1 MMKSLS
7 IVAVGL
13 IALANVVS
21 AHVPEDKILGAWQW
35 PTSHLPVLD
44 GDISEWEVLPEE
56 LWIEINERDFGGD
69 LGTTKEIDVS
79 DMWFRVAISWHDE
92 TDRLY
97 YVIDRFDDLW
107 DRDGGGFGDSG
118 NDDSIEIGVDADHS
132 GDWYFTLD
140 RGLPEEE
147 LMRLDGAHAQTY
159 HYRWPAIEPEG
170 WNWFWMSSSTWH
182 DEEPYSCCADSFT
195 LDGSHGTQAT
205 LKAEWYTVAWDDFN
219 FQGPE
224 QSVQHDLVEL
234 EIIGLGIAVIDN
246 DISPSQEDKRFG
258 RFILGGQNDVF
269 GNASSFTDFVLLPVD
284 EERLPTAVESDT
296 WGSIKSYFME

>member
-56 LWIEINERDFGGD
+56 LWIEINEQDFGGD

-140 RGLPEEE
+140 RGSA
-147 LMRLDGAHAQTY
+147 RRRAHAAG
-159 HYRWPAIEPEG
+159 RCP
-170 WNWFWMSSSTWH
+170 
-182 DEEPYSCCADSFT
+182 CADLPLSLASYRAGRLELV
-195 LDGSHGTQAT
+195 LDE
-205 LKAEWYTVAWDDFN
+205 LV
-219 FQGPE
+219 
-224 QSVQHDLVEL
+224 DL
-234 EIIGLGIAVIDN
+234 A
-246 DISPSQEDKRFG
+246 R
-258 RFILGGQNDVF
+258 
-269 GNASSFTDFVLLPVD
+269 
-284 EERLPTAVESDT
+284 
-296 WGSIKSYFME
+296 